1 MGGLLE
7 NMKRGPEHPTTLK
20 CRGLLAISHKTQFKI
35 KEGEAMAKENMEILQ
50 SVIQKA
56 ETTEAQGS
64 RRLAMS
70 ERRALEKVE
79 FFGEK
84 VLGDN
89 TNKLSEKVLG
99 DNTNKPKRTATIET
113 VSTNMPDDDIDA
125 SSRVSSQQS

>member
-89 TNKLSEKVLG
+89 TNK
-99 DNTNKPKRTATIET
+99 PKRTATIET

-125 SSRVSSQQS
+125 SSRVSS